1 MLLMIKRSV
10 RSEIC
15 HAFHRHV
22 KANNTYKKDYDENRE
37 TLYIE
42 YCDVKDNQ

>member
-15 HAFHRHV
+15 HAFRHV
-22 KANNTYKKDYDENRE
+22 KVNNTYEKDYDENRE
-37 TLYIE
+37 NLYIE